1 MTIRENLDLIDDIL
15 DTALSVPL
23 SRGKSIVDID
33 KIRDALDDIRLNM
46 PSELKQ
52 AKMIVEDRKTIIDDA
67 RKEADSIVKIAEE
80 RAKKLVDTSEIVK
93 QSQERAKEIITQTNA
108 QNRELKRATNEYVET
123 MLKKAEEL
131 LANSL
136 QELKATRQAVRA
148 PRSGGAQPSA
158 VAAEQQANTQKK
170 EEEAKE
176 AN

>member
-93 QSQERAKEIITQTNA
+93 QSQERAKEIIAQTNA
-108 QNRELKRATNEYVET
+108 QNRELKRAANEYVET

-148 PRSGGAQPSA
+148 PRPGNAPA
-158 VAAEQQANTQKK
+158 AAPAEQQPSVQKK
-170 EEEAKE
+170 AEESKK
-176 AN
+176 

>member
-1 MTIRENLDLIDDIL
+1 
-15 DTALSVPL
+15 
-23 SRGKSIVDID
+23 
-33 KIRDALDDIRLNM
+33 
-46 PSELKQ
+46 
-52 AKMIVEDRKTIIDDA
+52 
-67 RKEADSIVKIAEE
+67 
-80 RAKKLVDTSEIVK
+80 
-93 QSQERAKEIITQTNA
+93 
-108 QNRELKRATNEYVET
+108 